1 MARLQA
7 NRSGRLVALLGE
19 RRLLR
24 LGGVC
29 LAYYTTARLSL
40 ELSLVGH
47 SITPLW
53 APTGVA
59 VAAILAGGYRLWPAL
74 ALAAFAVN
82 VPISPSPVAAAGIA
96 VGNTAAPVV
105 AVWLLRRLQFRTEL
119 ARPRDA
125 LTLLAAGTAA
135 TTISASLGTASL
147 VFSGA
152 VAAGHF
158 GSSWLVWWTG
168 DAMGIVLVAPV
179 LWSLRGPHRALNWL
193 QVAEAIGLLALLVG
207 TVLLAASNQGPG
219 LFIVLL
225 PLVWIAWRFQQQGA
239 APAALLTSTL
249 ITLAVVYRQ
258 GHFATESLADRMVTL
273 QCFNATVALTTL
285 FSAAAIAERDGVV
298 GRLREIVRVAQ
309 EAFIRPPA
317 PFVGSVA
324 LAARY
329 ESATEEAG
337 IGGDLY
343 ETADTPQGVRIVIG
357 DVRGKGLAAVRT
369 ASSVLRA
376 FRRWVYSAPD
386 LADLVTHVVRET
398 ERGLLH
404 DDEEFITALFVEI
417 ASSGQLRIVN
427 VGHPAPLHV
436 RGREV
441 RTLEPSHTS
450 PPVGVR
456 TGPLVPDQFELQ
468 PLDRL
473 LLFTDGLLEG
483 RDRAGRFFPLREV
496 AAEILGTE
504 DLDQALD
511 DLMAHY
517 LRHVGGRVTDDIAI
531 LLAAS
536 RSDQGLGED
545 SLTFHSAKMMVQ
557 L

>member
-1 MARLQA
+1 VSRAGCLA
-7 NRSGRLVALLGE
+7 ALLGG
-19 RRLLR
+19 RRLLL
-24 LGGVC
+24 LGLVG
-29 LAYYTTARLSL
+29 LAYYSAARLSL
-40 ELSLVGH
+40 ELSLVGR

-59 VAAILAGGYRLWPAL
+59 VVAILAEGYSLWPAI

-82 VPISPSPVAAAGIA
+82 GPISPWPITAVGIA

-105 AVWLLRRLQFRTEL
+105 AVWLLRRLQFRTDL

-125 LTLLAAGTAA
+125 LALLAAGTVA
-135 TTISASLGTASL
+135 TTISASGGTASL
-147 VFSGA
+147 VFTGA
-152 VAAGHF
+152 VAVGHF
-158 GSSWLVWWTG
+158 GASWLVWWTG
-168 DAMGIVLVAPV
+168 DGMGIVLVAPV
-179 LWSLRGPHRALNWL
+179 LWALRSPRPALTWL
-193 QVAEAIGLLALLVG
+193 RVAEATGLAALLVG

-219 LFIVLL
+219 LFIVFL
-225 PLVWIAWRFQQQGA
+225 PLIWIAWRFQQRGA

-249 ITLAVVYRQ
+249 VTLAAAYRQ
-258 GHFATESLADRMVTL
+258 GHFAAGSLADRMVTL
-273 QCFNATVALTTL
+273 QCFNATVALTSL

-298 GRLREIVRVAQ
+298 GRLRRIVKVAQ
-309 EAFIRPPA
+309 EAVIRPPA
-317 PFVGSVA
+317 PFVGPVA

-343 ETADTPQGVRIVIG
+343 ETADTRFGVRIVIG
-357 DVRGKGLAAVRT
+357 DVRGKGLAAVQT
-369 ASSVLRA
+369 ASSALRA

-386 LADLVTHVVRET
+386 LADLVAHVVRET
-398 ERGLLH
+398 EHGLVH

-417 ASSGQLRIVN
+417 AASGQLQIVN

-441 RTLEPSHTS
+441 RTLEPSQTS
-450 PPVGVR
+450 PPVGVHA
-456 TGPLVPDQFELQ
+456 GPLVPDQFELH

-473 LLFTDGLLEG
+473 LLFTDGLVEG

-496 AAEILGTE
+496 AAEILDTE

-511 DLMAHY
+511 DLMTRY
-517 LRHVGGRVTDDIAI
+517 RRHVGGQVTDDIAI
-531 LLAAS
+531 LLAAW
-536 RSDQGLGED
+536 
-545 SLTFHSAKMMVQ
+545 Q
-557 L
+557 LLRLPDPEQFIVA

>member
-1 MARLQA
+1 VAPSRA
-7 NRSGRLVALLGE
+7 NRSDRFVALLGE
-19 RRLLR
+19 HRLLQ

-29 LAYYTTARLSL
+29 LAYYAAARLSL

-59 VAAILAGGYRLWPAL
+59 VAAILAGGYRLWPAV
-74 ALAAFAVN
+74 AVAAFAVN
-82 VPISPSPVAAAGIA
+82 VPISPSPAVAAGIA
-96 VGNTAAPVV
+96 VGNTAAPLA

-125 LTLLAAGTAA
+125 LTLLLAGTAA
-135 TTISASLGTASL
+135 TTISASGGTACL
-147 VFSGA
+147 VLSGA

-179 LWSLRGPHRALNWL
+179 LWSVRGPRPALNWL
-193 QVAEAIGLLALLVG
+193 RVAEATGLLALLVG
-207 TVLLAASNQGPG
+207 TVLLAVSHAGPG

-225 PLVWIAWRFQQQGA
+225 PLIWIAWRFQQQGA

-249 ITLAVVYRQ
+249 ITLAMVYRH
-258 GHFATESLADRMVTL
+258 GLFVTVSLADRMVTL
-273 QCFNATVALTTL
+273 QCFNATVALTSL

-298 GRLREIVRVAQ
+298 GRLREIVKVAQ
-309 EAFIRPPA
+309 EAVIRPPA
-317 PFVGSVA
+317 PFVGTVA

-329 ESATEEAG
+329 KSATAEAG

-343 ETADTPQGVRIVIG
+343 ETADTPYGVRVVIG
-357 DVRGKGLAAVRT
+357 DVRGKGLTAVQT

-386 LADLVTHVVRET
+386 LADLVTRVVRET
-398 ERGLLH
+398 EHGVLH
-404 DDEEFITALFVEI
+404 DEEEFITALFVEI

-427 VGHPAPLHV
+427 VGHPAPLLV
-436 RGREV
+436 RGRQV
-441 RTLEPSHTS
+441 RALEPSHTS

-456 TGPLVPDQFELQ
+456 SGPLVPDQFELQ

-483 RDRAGRFFPLREV
+483 RDRAGRFFPLSDV
-496 AAEILGTE
+496 VAEILDTE
-504 DLDQALD
+504 NLDRALD
-511 DLMAHY
+511 DLMARY
-517 LRHVGGRVTDDIAI
+517 TRHVGGRVTDDIAV

-536 RSDQGLGED
+536 QTLPLPTLEA
-545 SLTFHSAKMMVQ
+545 LTLAR
-557 L
+557 

>member
-1 MARLQA
+1 VARSQA
-7 NRSGRLVALLGE
+7 NRSGRLLALLG
-19 RRLLR
+19 RRRALQ
-24 LGGVC
+24 LGGVF
-29 LAYYTTARLSL
+29 LAYYIAARLSL

-47 SITPLW
+47 SVTPLW

-59 VAAILAGGYRLWPAL
+59 VAVMLAGGYRLWPVI

-96 VGNTAAPVV
+96 VGNSVGPAV
-105 AVWLLRRLQFRTEL
+105 AVWLLRRLQFRAEL

-125 LTLLAAGTAA
+125 LALLVAGTAA
-135 TTISASLGTASL
+135 TTLSASCGTATL

-152 VAAGHF
+152 VVVGHS
-158 GSSWLVWWTG
+158 GASWLVWWTG

-179 LWSLRGPHRALNWL
+179 LWSLRHPRPAFSWVR
-193 QVAEAIGLLALLVG
+193 VAEATGPLALLVG
-207 TVLLAASNQGPG
+207 AIVLAASSRGPG

-225 PLVWIAWRFQQQGA
+225 PLIWIAWRFRQRGA

-249 ITLAVVYRQ
+249 ITLAVVYRL
-258 GHFATESLADRMVTL
+258 GRFATGSLADHMVTL
-273 QCFNATVALTTL
+273 QCFNATVALASL
-285 FSAAAIAERDGVV
+285 FSAAAIAERDGLV
-298 GRLREIVRVAQ
+298 GRLREIVRVTQ
-309 EAFIRPPA
+309 EAVIRPPA
-317 PFVGSVA
+317 PFVGPVA

-337 IGGDLY
+337 VGGDLY
-343 ETADTPQGVRIVIG
+343 ETADTPYGVRIVIG
-357 DVRGKGLAAVRT
+357 DVRGNGLAAVQT

-386 LADLVTHVVRET
+386 LADLVACVVRET
-398 ERGLLH
+398 EHGVLR

-456 TGPLVPDQFELQ
+456 MGPLVADQFELQ
-468 PLDRL
+468 PPDRL

-483 RDRAGRFFPLREV
+483 RDRTGRFFPLREV
-496 AAEILGTE
+496 VGEILDTE

-511 DLMAHY
+511 DLMARY
-517 LRHVGGRVTDDIAI
+517 RRHVGGRVTDDIAI

-536 RSDQGLGED
+536 QPLRLPIPEQ
-545 SLTFHSAKMMVQ
+545 LTVAR
-557 L
+557 